1 MIGSDPRGLRIPG
14 VSLGIGYAGA
24 AIFRSGRDG
33 AEDGMSLFPGARM
46 WLPCEVKPGPFSDE
60 RVVLVVAEDSE
71 WLGFVNVRWL
81 RRHGSEDRDEVLA
94 KVVDIDGPTFHA
106 RIPGNAL
113 QARLFQGRVDH
124 AVPGDPVQA

>member
-1 MIGSDPRGLRIPG
+1 MALAVRVRQYSK
-14 VSLGIGYAGA
+14 V
-24 AIFRSGRDG
+24 GREG
-33 AEDGMSLFPGARM
+33 AEYGMSLFPGARM

-60 RVVLVVAEDSE
+60 RTVLVVADGSE

-81 RRHGSEDRDEVLA
+81 RKHGLEDTDEVLA
-94 KVVDIDGPTFHA
+94 KVVDIDGPTFQA